1 MFFALDPRMIYV
13 VLILLA
19 LSNILTGGLS
29 LTELVLTIPGVLIAI
44 TFHEFAHAFVADKLR
59 R

>member
-19 LSNILTGGLS
+19 LSNILTGGVS